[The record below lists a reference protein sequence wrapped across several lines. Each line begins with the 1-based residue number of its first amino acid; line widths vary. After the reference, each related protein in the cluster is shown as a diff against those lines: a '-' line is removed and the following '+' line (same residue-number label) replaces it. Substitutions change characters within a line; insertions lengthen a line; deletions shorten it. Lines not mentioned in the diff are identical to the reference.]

1 MNVLSSMSHSLQP
14 PIIFMLVASNA
25 DGSQPPKMD
34 VFTQVSGSPVLLI
47 HQSIKTCLCP
57 TIELNS
63 RSAHPSVTISWP
75 FRGLCPSYDGHTTPV
90 HHNFINIFLLLLE
103 THQTRHFYEAST
115 VCKEGGGGGE
125 VSSSSFSALPS
136 PVATFR
142 TFLTFLPWSVRL
154 QSIEILLPVAAI
166 TSVTTKGYYSDI
178 ANRRD
183 RSGNFS
189 GARCPSPNHS
199 ALNRIWVCTH
209 QGSRGI
215 SCA

>member
-1 MNVLSSMSHSLQP
+1 MSHSLQP

-115 VCKEGGGGGE
+115 VCKEGGEGE
-125 VSSSSFSALPS
+125 KFPLPPSLLSPPPS
-136 PVATFR
+136 PHLGH
-142 TFLTFLPWSVRL
+142 FLLFCLEVFVFKALKYCCQWP
-154 QSIEILLPVAAI
+154 
-166 TSVTTKGYYSDI
+166 
-178 ANRRD
+178 
-183 RSGNFS
+183 RS
-189 GARCPSPNHS
+189 RP
-199 ALNRIWVCTH
+199 
-209 QGSRGI
+209 
-215 SCA
+215 